1 MAPAAVEGLE
11 GWSDPFGVGWCSGG
25 AAALPDR
32 AGSGCWRRWAV
43 LSGGEAPVG
52 EQGSMWTLV
61 GLAGT
66 LEQGGGLA
74 SWAPL
79 PLWSTFEANVINPM
93 VHFDILDILEVTVDE
108 YEGKR
113 TI

>member
-74 SWAPL
+74 SRFAKLAWRLSLA
-79 PLWSTFEANVINPM
+79 THAG
-93 VHFDILDILEVTVDE
+93 LDL
-108 YEGKR
+108 
-113 TI
+113 

>member
-74 SWAPL
+74 SVSVVAVAGSSSGGRLLRCRGRFWRSPAVL
-79 PLWSTFEANVINPM
+79 GLF
-93 VHFDILDILEVTVDE
+93 
-108 YEGKR
+108 R
-113 TI
+113 